1 MPSLSSQPAKILIL
15 LGPTSAGKEKGTEM
29 NEHTHLSP
37 ELRNAEIL
45 VHYERP
51 ERCRPVGRWQ
61 KARFSKTGARVPF
74 CFFPRAMDNLSLACP
89 SQDRMSYIGPKRT
102 AVVRGIMHREAF
114 NIIGRRIIQVAQ
126 AMSLTE
132 DVLAAALADH
142 LPEDKWSS
150 DKRRP
155 LKSSL
160 GEVTG
165 LREGR
170 GK

>member
-1 MPSLSSQPAKILIL
+1 M
-15 LGPTSAGKEKGTEM
+15 
-29 NEHTHLSP
+29 
-37 ELRNAEIL
+37 
-45 VHYERP
+45 
-51 ERCRPVGRWQ
+51 
-61 KARFSKTGARVPF
+61 
-74 CFFPRAMDNLSLACP
+74 
-89 SQDRMSYIGPKRT
+89 MSYIGPERT

-114 NIIGRRIIQVAQ
+114 NIVGRRVIQVAQ

-160 GEVTG
+160 GRVMELCCEKG
-165 LREGR
+165 EGSE
-170 GK
+170 

>member
-1 MPSLSSQPAKILIL
+1 MDLKRGACLLVSAKGQILRNRSQGAFLLSSLSHGL
-15 LGPTSAGKEKGTEM
+15 L
-29 NEHTHLSP
+29 
-37 ELRNAEIL
+37 
-45 VHYERP
+45 
-51 ERCRPVGRWQ
+51 
-61 KARFSKTGARVPF
+61 
-74 CFFPRAMDNLSLACP
+74 FFACP
-89 SQDRMSYIGPKRT
+89 SQDMMSYIGPKRT

-114 NIIGRRIIQVAQ
+114 NIIGRRIIQIAQ

-160 GEVTG
+160 GRVTRLCFGVGKGNELCGGIGAGGESTGKPFTSFPWG
-165 LREGR
+165 LNFF
-170 GK
+170 

>member
-1 MPSLSSQPAKILIL
+1 
-15 LGPTSAGKEKGTEM
+15 
-29 NEHTHLSP
+29 
-37 ELRNAEIL
+37 
-45 VHYERP
+45 
-51 ERCRPVGRWQ
+51 
-61 KARFSKTGARVPF
+61 
-74 CFFPRAMDNLSLACP
+74 
-89 SQDRMSYIGPKRT
+89 
-102 AVVRGIMHREAF
+102 MHREAF

-160 GEVTG
+160 GRVTG
-165 LREGR
+165 LCYGKGEWNELGGGIGAEGESACKLFTPFFC
-170 GK
+170 GCTFP

>member
-1 MPSLSSQPAKILIL
+1 
-15 LGPTSAGKEKGTEM
+15 
-29 NEHTHLSP
+29 
-37 ELRNAEIL
+37 
-45 VHYERP
+45 
-51 ERCRPVGRWQ
+51 
-61 KARFSKTGARVPF
+61 
-74 CFFPRAMDNLSLACP
+74 MDILSLARP

-160 GEVTG
+160 GEVTAW
-165 LREGR
+165 LQEGR